1 MNILVELTKLIK
13 EECDDAIK
21 YNLFGT
27 QEFHIEKIE
36 RIKDKDDALNF
47 SITTWDNISEDPR
60 KVKEISLFEIMDL
73 LGRIIAQRATTDA
86 VGLFVKKLDQK
97 IEVYEEDE
105 DPKGFWGS

>member
-13 EECDDAIK
+13 EECDNAIK
-21 YNLFGT
+21 YDIFGT

-36 RIKDKDDALNF
+36 RIEDKGQGLNF
-47 SITTWDNISEDPR
+47 RVTTWNDISEDSR
-60 KVKEISLFEIMDL
+60 EVKEMGLIQIMDL
-73 LGRIIAQRATTDA
+73 LGRVIGHRACNDS

-97 IEVYEEDE
+97 IEVYDEDE